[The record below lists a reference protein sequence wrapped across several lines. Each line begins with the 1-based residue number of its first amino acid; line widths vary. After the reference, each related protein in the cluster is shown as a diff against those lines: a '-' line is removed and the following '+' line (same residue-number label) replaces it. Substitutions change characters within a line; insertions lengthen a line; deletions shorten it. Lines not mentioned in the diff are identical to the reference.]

1 MLEIGVFCFC
11 TVSYNY
17 SLLNTTKYL
26 KLDSR
31 QKFKYN
37 LIRISFRMK
46 TERFKFI
53 LKIVELEA
61 VLWFAG
67 LIYLLTVNPYEV
79 QQFSFCPFH
88 NLGITFCPGCG
99 LGRSISFIYHGDLF
113 HSLQTHP
120 LGVIALILISIRIIK
135 LSNKM
140 YHNYHKTKEVIYG

>member
-1 MLEIGVFCFC
+1 
-11 TVSYNY
+11 
-17 SLLNTTKYL
+17 
-26 KLDSR
+26 
-31 QKFKYN
+31 
-37 LIRISFRMK
+37 MK
-46 TERFKFI
+46 TERIKSI

-67 LIYLLTVNPYEV
+67 LVYLLTINPYVV

-99 LGRSISFIYHGDLF
+99 LGRSISFFYHGDFF

-120 LGVIALILISIRIIK
+120 LGIIAFILISIRIIK
-135 LSNKM
+135 LSHKM